1 MNDSLIKKFL
11 KFSYGSWIGLF
22 LGLASTMLITRLLP
36 PDALGKASMFDLFL
50 QIGMILTIF
59 GTDQS
64 FVRFFYEENESKR
77 GALLYNVLKIPM
89 VTTMIM
95 LVFLF
100 IFYQQITEFLIGQS
114 NFYIALWLALGIIGQ
129 LLYRYSQLVVR
140 MQQKGNLYSLLQIFL
155 KVFNISFIL
164 IFFYLIGSKYEIL
177 IWSKVVTFF
186 LLTIIAMYFGK
197 NYWNIRNLRIN
208 DTRHTQGEIFKYGAP
223 YVITLFITWL
233 FESFDKIALRQWST
247 FDELGEYSAAMR
259 LVALVVVLRT
269 SFSTFWTPVA
279 YERFEKSPEDKEFF
293 GNISVVVSF
302 AMFLVAILSIAGRDV
317 IVFLLGKDYI
327 VAGNIMPFLVFM
339 PVLYTISHT
348 TVMGIN
354 FYKKTKYHIYIAVLS
369 CLLNIIGNWLLVPQ
383 YGALGASISTA
394 FSFVLFFTLRT
405 QISLKFY
412 KVNYPLAKI
421 YTMIIIVMVYAMF
434 AVFNTNFWL
443 NIVIGVIPTV
453 FLITIYYRSLI
464 RIFKNRKEIFGD

>member
-140 MQQKGNLYSLLQIFL
+140 MQQIGNLYSLLQIFL

-208 DTRHTQGEIFKYGAP
+208 DTRHTQGEIFKYGEP

-464 RIFKNRKEIFGD
+464 RIF